1 MTLGK
6 KLALHRKAVG
16 LSQEEVALKIRVS
29 TKTLANWENNIGEP
43 SIQNIKDFA
52 KLFDVSIDE
61 LIDTNISNAESD
73 LATCQMCGVTI
84 TNKNLGEES
93 PEFLCRRCVE
103 VKKARERRAEMERK
117 ALVERQEKMVR
128 AKRIDEYNA
137 FRLRQKT
144 IKRRRTKSLIVA
156 AIPTLLWAALLIY
169 LLNKSYSDTLLIAGA
184 VFAYALFSEI
194 AILFYAGSV
203 RNFLLRM
210 FTASINMPGLMYTFD
225 LDGFHWIIMMR
236 GLFILIQLVIG
247 FIFAVLG
254 FIFGL
259 FIAPFVFP
267 YKMIKI
273 LVDIKHGDVTDYI

>member
-43 SIQNIKDFA
+43 SIQNLKDFA

-61 LIDTNISNAESD
+61 LIDTNISTKESD
-73 LATCQMCGVTI
+73 LATCQMCGATI

-103 VKKARERRAEMERK
+103 VKKARARRAELERK
-117 ALVERQEKMVR
+117 ALEERQEKIVR

-137 FRLRQKT
+137 FRKRQQT
-144 IKRRRTKSLIVA
+144 IRRKRTKSFIVA
-156 AIPTLLWAALLIY
+156 AIPTLLWVALLIY
-169 LLNKSYSDTLLIAGA
+169 FLNKSYNETLLIAGA
-184 VFAYALFSEI
+184 VLAYAVFSEI
-194 AILFYAGSV
+194 AILFYAGPV
-203 RNFLLRM
+203 RSFLLRM
-210 FTASINMPGLMYTFD
+210 FTVSVNMPGLMYTFD
-225 LDGFHWIIMMR
+225 LDGFHWVIMMR
-236 GLFILIQLVIG
+236 AIFAILRFFLGIIFAVIG
-247 FIFAVLG
+247 FIL
-254 FIFGL
+254 GL

-273 LVDIKHGDVTDYI
+273 MVDIKHGDVTDYI